1 MGIFNSSICI
11 FSNLKATKMPFNK
24 WMNKLWYIQMTD
36 YAKKKVS
43 YQAMEKHGGNSSIP
57 LLHGWSQLERI
68 TWCVSL
74 TTDGPQVVMTLL
86 MLFFFFSFYNS
97 AKGICIQ

>member
-1 MGIFNSSICI
+1 
-11 FSNLKATKMPFNK
+11 
-24 WMNKLWYIQMTD
+24 MNKLWYIQMTG
-36 YAKKKVS
+36 YVKKKVS

-74 TTDGPQVVMTLL
+74 TTDGPQVVMPLL
-86 MLFFFFSFYNS
+86 MLFFFFPFTTVQKGYAFNKSFALIFSQTS
-97 AKGICIQ
+97 ASKHNIL